1 MDIDKQPRWYKGN
14 SFCWTQVFCSR
25 KTHMILKHVATAR
38 PTQRSSRCQDAIIT
52 SSHAGMECL
61 GMEERCDQVLDCTD
75 ESDEVGCKTVVLNT
89 SYMKTAP
96 PVTLQREE
104 WVCTVKPALVK
115 VSVTLMDIVGIRE
128 VENKIDIKFSTEL
141 EWNETRALYNN
152 LRRTCLKI
160 Y

>member
-1 MDIDKQPRWYKGN
+1 M
-14 SFCWTQVFCSR
+14 
-25 KTHMILKHVATAR
+25 
-38 PTQRSSRCQDAIIT
+38 
-52 SSHAGMECL
+52 

-75 ESDEVGCKTVVLNT
+75 ESDEVGCKTVVLKT
-89 SYMKTAP
+89 SYRKT
-96 PVTLQREE
+96 VTLQREE
-104 WVCTVKPALVK
+104 GVCSVKPASVK
-115 VSVTLMDIVGIRE
+115 VSVTLLDIVGIRE